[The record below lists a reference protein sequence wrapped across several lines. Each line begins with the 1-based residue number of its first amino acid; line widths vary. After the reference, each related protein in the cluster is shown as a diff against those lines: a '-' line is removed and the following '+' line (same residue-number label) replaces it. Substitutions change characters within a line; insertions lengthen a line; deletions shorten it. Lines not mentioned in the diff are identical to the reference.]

1 VYLLLPLLCDG
12 TLHHRPGTY
21 VDYSVDSMT
30 YESFIND
37 EFILFSMEDNKRS
50 LPSMIDG
57 FKPSQRK
64 VLLAFF
70 KRKLK
75 AGIKV
80 RTTQLVQYASTA

>member
-1 VYLLLPLLCDG
+1 LLLLCDDA
-12 TLHHRPGTY
+12 LHCRPGTY

-64 VLLAFF
+64 VLFACF

-75 AGIKV
+75 AEIKV
-80 RTTQLVQYASTA
+80 RSTATCPYTTSTTA